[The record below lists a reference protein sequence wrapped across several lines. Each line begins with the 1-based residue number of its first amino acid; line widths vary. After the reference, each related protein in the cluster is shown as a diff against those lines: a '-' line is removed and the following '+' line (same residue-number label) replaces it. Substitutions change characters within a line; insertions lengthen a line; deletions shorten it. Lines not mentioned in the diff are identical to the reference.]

1 MGYLL
6 GVDVGNT
13 KTLYALANEDGA
25 VINVHYGKPA
35 NFQSL
40 GLAKSQERIKD
51 GINETLSPLG
61 IPPYDVGFVYYGVA
75 GADRPKDFE
84 LIRKMLNG
92 IEMNKFEFHNDGW
105 IALKSGTIDGIGMV
119 ITCGTG
125 NTNFAC
131 NSQREW
137 KRIGGLDIL

>member
-40 GLAKSQERIKD
+40 GPVSYTHL
-51 GINETLSPLG
+51 TLP
-61 IPPYDVGFVYYGVA
+61 
-75 GADRPKDFE
+75 
-84 LIRKMLNG
+84 
-92 IEMNKFEFHNDGW
+92 
-105 IALKSGTIDGIGMV
+105 TICSV
-119 ITCGTG
+119 
-125 NTNFAC
+125 
-131 NSQREW
+131 
-137 KRIGGLDIL
+137 